1 MKTYRASGSVLALLL
16 VTAAFSSHAQT
27 IGRIRQSIDKATGG
41 ATAARPT
48 PGTTTIQTS
57 AAAAAANQQAAAQA
71 AAQAQAQA
79 AAADSLANKRNQ
91 AALVGADD
99 RVVAFLKERI
109 ANGSAD
115 AAYDLAKRTEEG
127 RGVVADPVE
136 ARRLYALAAERDN
149 EDAKKWLEEH
159 PALTESAPTT
169 KPAVAK
175 DAPAAKGAP
184 AATVAIAKKPE
195 ADAKPAEKP
204 AEKPADKPSPEAEKA
219 KK

>member
-1 MKTYRASGSVLALLL
+1 MKTYRASGSVLAILL

-27 IGRIRQSIDKATGG
+27 IGRIRQSLDKATGG
-41 ATAARPT
+41 ATAARNNAIG
-48 PGTTTIQTS
+48 GTTTTTTPAQ
-57 AAAAAANQQAAAQA
+57 AAAVAAANQQA

-79 AAADSLANKRNQ
+79 AAADTLANKRNQ

-115 AAYDLAKRTEEG
+115 AAYELAKRYEEG
-127 RGVVADPVE
+127 KGVTADPVE
-136 ARRLYALAAERDN
+136 ARRLYSLAAERDN
-149 EDAKKWLEEH
+149 EDAKKWLEEN
-159 PALTESAPTT
+159 PAPKEPAPTA

-175 DAPAAKGAP
+175 DGAAAKDAP
-184 AATVAIAKKPE
+184 AATVAVAKKPD
-195 ADAKPAEKP
+195 ADAKPAD
-204 AEKPADKPSPEAEKA
+204 KPADKPVTEA